1 MVRPDRRS
9 AEAAA
14 YRRLYRT
21 RRWLQERDRQLTE
34 HPLCAMCLPRVTAA
48 TVCDHVDPRDKG
60 DLETFFKGP
69 FASLCKLHHDSSKQ
83 RQERRGHG
91 IGSNEQGYPI
101 DPDHPW
107 NKGV

>member
-1 MVRPDRRS
+1 MARLDQRS
-9 AEAAA
+9 DKAVE
-14 YRRLYRT
+14 YRSLYRT
-21 RRWLQERDRQLTE
+21 ARWRQERAKQLAD
-34 HPLCAMCLPRVTAA
+34 HPLCTMCLPRVMAA
-48 TVCDHVDPRDKG
+48 TICDHVDPKDKL
-60 DLETFFKGP
+60 DPETFFKGP